1 MQNGTLRTLVSWH
14 TVSSDAVVAH
24 LESTPDGLS
33 SAVATQRLSQHGE
46 NRLPSTPS
54 KPLWVVFASQFAS
67 PLIVVLLG
75 SAVLMALF
83 GEELDSII
91 IGIVLLFNAL
101 IGTFQEG
108 KAQQTLESLRQ
119 LSGTTAT
126 VLRQSEPQTIDS
138 TLLVPGDV
146 IVLREG
152 EKVAA
157 DCRLLSINR
166 FSVDESSLTG
176 ESYPIHK
183 TIDKLDV
190 EKLPIA
196 DRKNMIF
203 SGTYVSSGMA
213 TAIVVATGTNTH
225 IGSLAQELSQLDTQ
239 VPLKRKLDE
248 LSKGIVI
255 AVGVFSVVFF
265 AISLFKNRPW
275 METFFTVISM
285 AVSLIPEGLP
295 VILTLVLAQS
305 VSRMSKHQ
313 ALVKKLAAV
322 EALGQASII
331 AVDKTGTITL
341 NQLAV
346 TTIQTLDA
354 TYTVTGEGYQPT
366 GSMSPQPA
374 SATEKKSLALLSGI
388 LKAAAS
394 AQIVQDSSTKRWNVI
409 GDPTEGALLVV
420 AHKLPTPPPLQSI
433 SHIPFDYSTKYS
445 THVFDQDGC
454 YITALIGAPERVLS
468 HCALT
473 QTEQRRL
480 EESIEQLTSQ
490 GLRCVA
496 IATKSSRL
504 QASHKTL
511 DHLSL
516 LAIVAM
522 QDTIHPEAKEAIGL
536 AKAAGIRVVMITG
549 DHPNTAIAIATSV
562 GIYSPEDGV
571 ITGDQLSSIPE
582 EKLPTYLRSTT
593 VFARVAPE
601 DKLRLITAYRALGE
615 TIAMTGDGV
624 NDAASLVAAD
634 LGIAMG
640 RIGTEVAKEAADIVL
655 LDDNFKSITAAIKE
669 GRGLYLTIKHVISYL
684 LSTGVGEAL
693 TLAVALLLG
702 LAAPLLPVQII
713 WLNLVTDGFL
723 DVALSMEPRE
733 HGLLKRNWGKS
744 ETALI
749 DRDAWIRI
757 GILGFTMMV
766 GTIGV
771 YIASDGGDHI
781 KALTMSLTTLAA
793 FQWFNAWNC
802 RSNRSL
808 LTLPLF
814 GNKPLILATATV
826 VLLHIGAVSLPFM
839 QRFLH
844 TTPLSLSEW
853 ALCIATGAT
862 IIVVEEIRKRVY
874 PSKI

>member
-1 MQNGTLRTLVSWH
+1 MRDPTVPSSASWH
-14 TVSSDAVVAH
+14 TLTTDEV
-24 LESTPDGLS
+24 LRRQESASTGLS
-33 SAVATQRLSQHGE
+33 ASEASARQSTYGE
-46 NRLPSTPS
+46 NRLPSSPS
-54 KPLWVVFASQFAS
+54 KPLWVVFASQFTS
-67 PLIVVLLG
+67 PLILILLG
-75 SAVLMALF
+75 SAILMAIF
-83 GEELDSII
+83 GERLDSVI
-91 IGIVLLFNAL
+91 IGIVLLFNAF

-108 KAQQTLESLRQ
+108 KAQKTLESLRQ

-126 VLRQSEPQTIDS
+126 VIRQTQPQTVDS
-138 TLLVPGDV
+138 TLLVPGD
-146 IVLREG
+146 IISLREG
-152 EKVAA
+152 EKIAA
-157 DCRLLSINR
+157 DCRLLEVNR
-166 FSVDESSLTG
+166 FTVDESSLTG

-183 TIDKLDV
+183 TV
-190 EKLPIA
+190 EKLNEEKLPVA

-213 TAIVVATGTNTH
+213 TAIVVATGTQTH

-239 VPLKRKLDE
+239 VPLKRKLDD
-248 LSKGIVI
+248 LSKGIVL
-255 AVGVFSVVFF
+255 AVGVFSILFF
-265 AISLFKNRPW
+265 LISLLQSKPW
-275 METFFTVISM
+275 MDTFFTVISM

-346 TTIQTLDA
+346 TTISTLDT
-354 TYTVTGEGYQPT
+354 TYMVSGEGYMPT
-366 GSMSPQPA
+366 GSISPTPTLA
-374 SATEKKSLALLSGI
+374 SDKKNLRLLSGI
-388 LKAAAS
+388 LTASAS
-394 AQIVQDSSTKRWNVI
+394 AQLVQDSTTKRWNVI
-409 GDPTEGALLVV
+409 GDPTEGALVV
-420 AHKLPTPPPLQSI
+420 LAHKLEDPIDLQSI
-433 SHIPFDYSTKYS
+433 SHLPFDYTTKYS
-445 THVFDQDGC
+445 THVFNQDGC
-454 YITALIGAPERVLS
+454 FITALIGAPERVLS
-468 HCALT
+468 RCALT
-473 QTEQRRL
+473 SSEQARL
-480 EESIEQLTSQ
+480 ETSMEKLTSQ

-496 IATKSSRL
+496 IATKSSRF

-511 DHLSL
+511 DNLSL

-536 AKAAGIRVVMITG
+536 AQAAGIRVVMITG
-549 DHPNTAIAIATSV
+549 DHPNTAIAIARSV
-562 GIYSPEDGV
+562 GIYNPQDGV
-571 ITGDQLSSIPE
+571 ITGDQLN
-582 EKLPTYLRSTT
+582 KLSEDKLQSYLRSTT

-601 DKLRLITAYRALGE
+601 DKLRLITAYRNLGE

-693 TLAVALLLG
+693 TLGVALLFG

-733 HGLLKRNWGKS
+733 HGLLKHNWGKS

-749 DRDAWIRI
+749 DRSAWIRI

-766 GTIGV
+766 GTIAV
-771 YIASDGGDHI
+771 YVAADTGEHL

-808 LTLPLF
+808 FTLPLL
-814 GNKPLILATATV
+814 GNKPLLFATATV
-826 VLLHIGAVSLPFM
+826 VLLHVGAVSLPIM

-844 TTPLSLSEW
+844 TTSLSITEW
-853 ALCIATGAT
+853 AICIATGAS
-862 IIVVEEIRKRVY
+862 IIVVEEIRKLLF